1 MAQLTGEQII
11 ARSLKTQGIDK
22 IFGVVGIPVTGIAS
36 ACQAEGLTYTGMR
49 HEMPATYAAQ
59 AVSFIGPRM
68 GAALAVSGP
77 GVLNAVAA
85 FANAWSNR
93 WPMLLLGGSYEQ
105 SGHSMGF
112 FQEADQLTPLRPFAK
127 YAERVEQ
134 IERIPIYVA
143 EAVKKALY
151 GTPGPSYLDLP
162 GDIIAGSVDEERVQW
177 AERVPD
183 PGRSQA
189 DSRDVEAA
197 IAALKTAEQP
207 LIIIGKGIAYSRAE
221 QEMRAFVEKT
231 GLPFLAMP
239 MAKGILPDDHPQAA
253 AAARSFI
260 LQNADMVLLMG
271 ARMNWMLHFGLPPRL
286 KQGVRVIQLDINP
299 EEIGVNVPSEVAMIG
314 DAKATLGQMLDVLD
328 REPWT
333 FPQDSEW
340 LAQVKAEARTNQ
352 EAVEGMMQEESNP
365 IGYYRALRSISEAMP
380 HDMVLVAEGASTMD
394 ISRSVINNFQPRTR
408 LDAGSFGSM
417 GLGHGFAIG
426 AAVET
431 GKHVLCLQGDGA
443 FGFAGTECE
452 VAVRYNLP
460 ITWVVFNN
468 GGIGGHKAELFEG
481 DQKPVGGMSLNARYD
496 IMMQGLGGMGILAE
510 SSADLDA
517 ALAKALAH
525 NGPSLINVPL
535 DPEARRKPQ
544 KFGWLTSTSGTLSAG
559 SAVTTKE

>member
-22 IFGVVGIPVTGIAS
+22 IFGVVGIPVTGIAN

-59 AVSFIGPRM
+59 AVSFIGGRM

-112 FQEADQLTPLRPFAK
+112 FQEADQLTSLRPFAK
-127 YAERVEQ
+127 YAERVEM
-134 IERIPIYVA
+134 IERIPIYIA
-143 EAVKKALY
+143 EAVKKSLY

-162 GDIIAGSVDEERVQW
+162 GDIIAGSVDEDLVQW
-177 AERVPD
+177 APRVPEPRRQIAD
-183 PGRSQA
+183 P
-189 DSRDVEAA
+189 RDVEAA

-221 QEMRAFVEKT
+221 QEMRTFVEKT
-231 GLPFLAMP
+231 GIPFLAMP
-239 MAKGILPDDHPQAA
+239 MAKGVLPDDHPQAA

-340 LAQVKAEARTNQ
+340 LAQVKAEARNNE
-352 EAVEGMMQEESNP
+352 EAVQGMMQEESNP
-365 IGYYRALRSISEAMP
+365 IGYYRALRSIAEAIP
-380 HDMVLVAEGASTMD
+380 PEMVMVVEGASTMD
-394 ISRSVINNFQPRTR
+394 ISRSVLNNYFPRTR

-431 GKHVLCLQGDGA
+431 GKPVLCLQGDGA

-481 DQKPVGGMSLNARYD
+481 AQKPVGGMSLGARYD
-496 IMMQGLGGMGILAE
+496 IMMQGLGGQGVNATTPE
-510 SSADLDA
+510 ELDV
-517 ALAKALAH
+517 ALKKAFAH
-525 NGPSLINVPL
+525 NGPTLINVPL

-544 KFGWLTSTSGTLSAG
+544 KFGWLTSTSGTQASSSAQI
-559 SAVTTKE
+559 KKD